1 MFCCPAQAATAP
13 DTRFARIGYYC
24 PRPSHSI
31 SFSFHADPRLEFLG
45 RFFLEKTRKPNE
57 QLQDTQICWSMIF
70 EGLYYPILLILP
82 VTTSVFLNRIFRAM
96 NSLAA
101 EAMKPSRSMNCSNR
115 RGLDGFFHEAMAHGE
130 FIDLPNLKM
139 VIFYSK
145 LLVYQKTL
153 YYPGVRW

>member
-1 MFCCPAQAATAP
+1 
-13 DTRFARIGYYC
+13 
-24 PRPSHSI
+24 
-31 SFSFHADPRLEFLG
+31 LEFLG

-70 EGLYYPILLILP
+70 EGLYYPILLLILP

-145 LLVYQKTL
+145 LLGYQKTL